1 MEKRKNYN
9 GNIEVYKRGVLS
21 MKKEG
26 TETNKNI
33 RKRENERDIK
43 KENYRKR
50 RQKTKIME

>member
-1 MEKRKNYN
+1 
-9 GNIEVYKRGVLS
+9 